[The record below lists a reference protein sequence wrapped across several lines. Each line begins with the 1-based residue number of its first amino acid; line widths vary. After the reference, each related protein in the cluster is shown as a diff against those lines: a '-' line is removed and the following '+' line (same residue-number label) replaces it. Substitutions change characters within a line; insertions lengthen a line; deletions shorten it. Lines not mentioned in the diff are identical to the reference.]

1 MLKDLLSQLQVI
13 KNEVDN
19 LDINQ
24 LPEDQRAAAIAALAD
39 KVLNT
44 LDNATIPLPEEYPDN
59 SGIEIPTSE
68 I

>member
-1 MLKDLLSQLQVI
+1 MLKDLLNQLQTI
-13 KNEVDN
+13 KQEVDN

-24 LPEDQRAAAIAALAD
+24 LPEDQRVAAVAALAD

-59 SGIEIPTSE
+59 SGIESPTSE

>member
-1 MLKDLLSQLQVI
+1 MLKDLLHKLQSL

-24 LPEDQRAAAIAALAD
+24 LPEDQRIAVITAIAD

-44 LDNATIPLPEEYPDN
+44 LENTKIELPNEE
-59 SGIEIPTSE
+59 
-68 I
+68 